1 MKPCNNGWKNVLCLK
16 KGHSQLF
23 WNHANLVY
31 LKYSCLLKPL
41 HPSVCLSFH
50 NYAPDMIFTAVDI
63 TDATQEDR
71 FSVKMFTWNTLKCT
85 FFLFL
90 KESLRMSSLCVCVYL
105 CECAL
110 CLCECVFS
118 FSVHFLRKSMFM
130 IYVSWLLWILFII
143 KFYYEKNEKIVY
155 R

>member
-16 KGHSQLF
+16 KGHSKLF

-41 HPSVCLSFH
+41 HPSVFSQLCARHDFHCCWYHWCYTGRSFLSQDV
-50 NYAPDMIFTAVDI
+50 YLK
-63 TDATQEDR
+63 R
-71 FSVKMFTWNTLKCT
+71 FEMHILFIPEGKLANVKF
-85 FFLFL
+85 
-90 KESLRMSSLCVCVYL
+90 VCVYL